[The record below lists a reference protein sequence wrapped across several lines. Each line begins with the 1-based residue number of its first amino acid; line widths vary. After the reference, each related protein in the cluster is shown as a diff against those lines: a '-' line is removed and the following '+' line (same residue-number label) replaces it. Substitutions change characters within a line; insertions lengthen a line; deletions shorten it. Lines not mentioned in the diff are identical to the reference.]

1 MQFIEQRTG
10 QLLDKVDTLEE
21 VQAGMLTELS
31 NRTRQLLLTS
41 PPVDPAHALRD
52 VRSIVGQRLELP
64 ALQSSII
71 SARPTQ
77 PGIVI
82 TVRNVADK
90 LRILYRAQRR
100 LDVAQ
105 VVMQDYTGDD
115 DGSPDDGTS
124 VLDNSDEL
132 FGPDSGYDGKITAPT
147 GDKNPSEWSEVNF
160 DVRIGT
166 DDDDAKA
173 GHRTDGDRMP
183 DIEIKIE

>member
-1 MQFIEQRTG
+1 M
-10 QLLDKVDTLEE
+10 
-21 VQAGMLTELS
+21 
-31 NRTRQLLLTS
+31 
-41 PPVDPAHALRD
+41 
-52 VRSIVGQRLELP
+52 
-64 ALQSSII
+64 
-71 SARPTQ
+71 
-77 PGIVI
+77 
-82 TVRNVADK
+82 ADK

-132 FGPDSGYDGKITAPT
+132 FGPDSGYDGKITAPSV
-147 GDKNPSEWSEVNF
+147 DKNPSEWSEVNF

-173 GHRTDGDRMP
+173 SRRTGGGGHVP